1 MNLRQ
6 VRTLSHLLIAL
17 LLLAA
22 LLPVQAARANVTLVS
37 FTATPGD
44 GQVTLNWETA
54 TEIDTVGFFIRRSLE
69 EDGLY
74 TRVSDFIPAQ
84 GDSLTG
90 ATYEYVDSGLNGGTT
105 YYYKLEAIDSD
116 QTVEFFGPIDAT
128 PTGASAS
135 PTPTNTSQAA
145 TPTHTATSGTPGET
159 PTATS
164 GATGETPTVTPTHTH
179 TTTPTRTPTSTHT
192 PTHTPTPRPY
202 YSPTPTFT
210 PSLTP
215 TITPTPTREFFSP
228 ASPTPP
234 QSTQTP
240 DGYPAP
246 VTTLTITSSG
256 PVSPTTMLITSS
268 NPTPASIV
276 PAMPT
281 AQTTPNWL
289 SSRGFAIGLI
299 VLLWLLLAAWLV
311 YFIAKISS

>member
-1 MNLRQ
+1 MHLRQ
-6 VRTLSHLLIAL
+6 AHTFPRLLITL

-44 GQVTLNWETA
+44 RQVTLNWETA

-69 EDGLY
+69 EGGLY
-74 TRVSDFIPAQ
+74 IRVSDFIPAQ

-90 ATYEYVDSGLNGGTT
+90 ATYEYVDGDLNGGTT

-116 QTVEFFGPIDAT
+116 QTVELFGPIDAT

-145 TPTHTATSGTPGET
+145 TPTPTNVSQTSTPT
-159 PTATS
+159 PTATHTPKPTH
-164 GATGETPTVTPTHTH
+164 AHTATPTRTPRPTR
-179 TTTPTRTPTSTHT
+179 TPTRTPT
-192 PTHTPTPRPY
+192 PRPH
-202 YSPTPTFT
+202 YSPTPTLT

-215 TITPTPTREFFSP
+215 TITPTPTREFFNP

-234 QSTQTP
+234 QRTQTP

-246 VTTLTITSSG
+246 VTSI
-256 PVSPTTMLITSS
+256 SPTQASPNTMLIAPS
-268 NPTPASIV
+268 NPAHTPVSMV
-276 PAMPT
+276 PTMPP
-281 AQTTPNWL
+281 ARTTPNWL
-289 SSRGFAIGLI
+289 SGRGFAIGLI
-299 VLLWLLLAAWLV
+299 ALLWLLLAAWLV
-311 YFIAKISS
+311 YFIAKISG